1 MAVSAKGWFLNQSI
15 KRKIVL
21 LITFVVTGI
30 SAFMFY
36 FFPSQQKKVL
46 IAETIERAEVAADL
60 LGINFSMALGEGNFA
75 TIQRAYRSVKKID
88 GLEYIAIYDSDSE
101 LINAHNPNKHNIQI
115 SDELVKKS
123 LVITDDFLMIKS
135 DIEYDDENLG
145 FLVIGFSLDW
155 LNAKISSLYWTTFG
169 VLVLLLIAS
178 LIVGGII
185 SSFISRP
192 LYALSN
198 AAREVSRGNLG
209 QRVDITTLEETG
221 ELAGAF
227 NTMADHIAKALSDL
241 EEERRAIEGKVAD
254 AVDESERHKQYLADS
269 VDIILK
275 EMQRFA
281 DGDLTMQ
288 LPDDRDGEIG
298 KLFAGFNRAV
308 QNLRQLLLKVVELV
322 QATNVASEEITA
334 NLVSVARGAEE
345 QTDQT
350 NSVAGASEQMA
361 SSSIENNNLSEQA
374 VKMAEQAKE
383 AASAGGDIITK
394 TIKRMDSISTVVN
407 NTADSVRK
415 LGRSSSEIGE
425 IIGVIKEIA
434 DQTNLL
440 ALNAAIEA
448 ARAGEKGRGFA
459 VVADEVRMLA
469 ERTSDATGTIVNM
482 IKTIQGDTDE
492 AVNSMHQATEEVDQ
506 GKRLVDQAGDT
517 LETII
522 ARAEKVME
530 MIAHVATA
538 SQEQTSTSK
547 QINLSIAEIHKV
559 AEDTASRTRMIT
571 EIAQRLQS
579 TTSDLQGLIHS
590 FKLETSAEEQVPPP
604 ADEDQQQPE
613 ILEEEISAE
622 MAG

>member
-115 SDELVKKS
+115 SEELLEKS
-123 LVITDDFLMIKS
+123 LVISDDFLMIKS
-135 DIEYDDENLG
+135 EIEYDDENLG
-145 FLVIGFSLDW
+145 FFVIGFSLDW

-178 LIVGGII
+178 LIVGVII
-185 SSFISRP
+185 SGFISRP
-192 LYALSN
+192 IYALSN
-198 AAREVSRGNLG
+198 AAREVSRGNLD

-241 EEERRAIEGKVAD
+241 EQERRAIEGKVAD

-374 VKMAEQAKE
+374 VQMAEQAKE

-492 AVNSMHQATEEVDQ
+492 AVNSMHKATEEVDQ

-579 TTSDLQGLIHS
+579 TTSDLQGLIRS

-613 ILEEEISAE
+613 TLEEEISVE

>member
-115 SDELVKKS
+115 SEELMKKS
-123 LVITDDFLMIKS
+123 LVISDNFLMIKS

-145 FLVIGFSLDW
+145 FFVIGFSLDW

-178 LIVGGII
+178 LIVGVII
-185 SSFISRP
+185 SGFISRP

-374 VKMAEQAKE
+374 VQMAEQAKE

-492 AVNSMHQATEEVDQ
+492 AVNSMHKATEEVDQ

-579 TTSDLQGLIHS
+579 TTSDLQGLIRS

-613 ILEEEISAE
+613 TLEEEISVE

>member
-115 SDELVKKS
+115 SEELLEKS
-123 LVITDDFLMIKS
+123 LVISDDFLMIKS
-135 DIEYDDENLG
+135 EIEYDDENLG
-145 FLVIGFSLDW
+145 FFVIGFSLDW

-178 LIVGGII
+178 LIVGVII
-185 SSFISRP
+185 SGFISRP

-308 QNLRQLLLKVVELV
+308 QNLRQLLLKVVDLV

-374 VKMAEQAKE
+374 VQMAEQAKE

-492 AVNSMHQATEEVDQ
+492 AVNSMHKATEEVDQ

-579 TTSDLQGLIHS
+579 TTSDLQGLIRS

-613 ILEEEISAE
+613 TLEEEISVE

>member
-115 SDELVKKS
+115 SEELLEKS
-123 LVITDDFLMIKS
+123 LVISDDFLMIKS
-135 DIEYDDENLG
+135 EIEYDDENLG
-145 FLVIGFSLDW
+145 FFVIGFSLDW

-178 LIVGGII
+178 LIVGVII
-185 SSFISRP
+185 SGFISRP

-374 VKMAEQAKE
+374 VQMAEQAKE

-492 AVNSMHQATEEVDQ
+492 AVNSMHKATEEVDQ

-579 TTSDLQGLIHS
+579 TTSDLQGLIRS

-613 ILEEEISAE
+613 TLEEEISVE

>member
-145 FLVIGFSLDW
+145 FFVIGFSLDW

-178 LIVGGII
+178 LIVGGVI
-185 SSFISRP
+185 SGFISRP

-538 SQEQTSTSK
+538 SKEQTSTSK

-579 TTSDLQGLIHS
+579 TTSDLQGLIRS

-604 ADEDQQQPE
+604 ADEDPQQPE
-613 ILEEEISAE
+613 SLEEEISVE

>member
-115 SDELVKKS
+115 SEELMKKS
-123 LVITDDFLMIKS
+123 LVISDNFLMIKS

-145 FLVIGFSLDW
+145 FFVIGFSLDW

-178 LIVGGII
+178 LIVGVII
-185 SSFISRP
+185 SGFISRP
-192 LYALSN
+192 IYALSN

-374 VKMAEQAKE
+374 VQMAEQAKE

-492 AVNSMHQATEEVDQ
+492 AVNSMHKATEEVDQ

-579 TTSDLQGLIHS
+579 TTSDLQGLIRS

-613 ILEEEISAE
+613 TLEEEISVE

>member
-185 SSFISRP
+185 SGFISRP

-198 AAREVSRGNLG
+198 AAREVSRGNLE

-579 TTSDLQGLIHS
+579 TTSDLQGLIRS
-590 FKLETSAEEQVPPP
+590 FKLETSADEQVLPP
-604 ADEDQQQPE
+604 ADEDPQQAE
-613 ILEEEISAE
+613 SLEEEISVE